1 MQMTDS
7 VFSVAG
13 KVVFITGS
21 TTGIGRALAEG
32 FIAAGAEVWGHGPN
46 PAQLDGLDHTLSGR
60 VVTADFTQ
68 PEEIDA
74 MAAALRQKLSRLDVL
89 INNAGIEIIM
99 PLARWDMAILEK
111 TMQVNVFAPTQLT
124 HLLLPLLKESSGAS
138 IINLT
143 SIHATVPYPHN
154 AAYSM
159 SKAAL
164 DMFTK
169 TMSLELA
176 PFKIRINNLAPGAV
190 ETNINREVLARIGH
204 DKFAEWIPLG
214 RVAQAA
220 EMIPPAIF
228 LASAASIYTTGTTLY
243 SEGGYIHNLV
253 RYRP

>member
-1 MQMTDS
+1 MTDN
-7 VFSVAG
+7 VFSVEG
-13 KVVFITGS
+13 KVVLITGS
-21 TTGIGRALAEG
+21 TTGIGRTLAEG
-32 FIAAGAEVWGHGPN
+32 FLAAGAEVWGHGPD
-46 PAQLDGLDHTLSGR
+46 PVQLHDLDQVLSGR

-68 PEEIDA
+68 PEQIDA
-74 MAAALRQKLSRLDVL
+74 MADVLLNQLSRLDVL

-99 PLARWDMAILEK
+99 PLEKWDMSILQK

-124 HLLLPLLKESSGAS
+124 HRLLPLLKASAAAS

-143 SIHATVPYPHN
+143 SIHETVPYPHN

-164 DMFTK
+164 NMFTK

-176 PFKIRINNLAPGAV
+176 PFQIRINNLAPGAV
-190 ETNINREVLARIGH
+190 ETNMNREVLARMGH

-214 RVAQAA
+214 RVAQAS
-220 EMIPPAIF
+220 EMIPPAIY

>member
-1 MQMTDS
+1 MTENM
-7 VFSVAG
+7 FSVAN
-13 KVVFITGS
+13 KIVLITGS
-21 TTGIGRALAEG
+21 TTGIGRTLAEG
-32 FIAAGAEVWGHGPN
+32 FQAAGAEVWGHGPD
-46 PAQLDGLDHTLSGR
+46 PAQLDDLDSVLAGR

-68 PEEIDA
+68 PEQIEA
-74 MAAALRQKLSRLDVL
+74 MAAELAQKLPRLDVL

-99 PLARWDMAILEK
+99 PMELWDMAIFHK
-111 TMQVNVFAPTQLT
+111 TLQINTYAPVHLT
-124 HLLLPLLKESSGAS
+124 NLLLPLLKQSPGAS

-143 SIHATVPYPHN
+143 SVHETLPYPHN

-164 DMFTK
+164 NMFTK

-176 PFKIRINNLAPGAV
+176 PFGIRINNLAPGAV
-190 ETNINREVLARIGH
+190 ETNMNREVLKRIGH

-220 EMIPPAIF
+220 EMVPPAIF
-228 LASAASIYTTGTTLY
+228 LASDASIYMTGATLFQ
-243 SEGGYIHNLV
+243 EGGYIHNLV

>member
-1 MQMTDS
+1 MTDN

-13 KVVFITGS
+13 KIVLITGS
-21 TTGIGRALAEG
+21 TSGIGRTLAEG
-32 FIAAGAEVWGHGPN
+32 FLAAGAEVWGHGPA
-46 PAQLDGLDHTLSGR
+46 PAPMEGLEQVLSGR
-60 VVTADFTQ
+60 VVAADFTQ
-68 PEEIDA
+68 PEQIEA
-74 MAAALRQKLSRLDVL
+74 MAAALLQKLARLDVL

-99 PLARWDMAILEK
+99 PLERWDMAIFHK
-111 TMQVNVFAPTQLT
+111 TLQINTYAPVHLT
-124 HLLLPLLKESSGAS
+124 NLLLPLLKKSSAAS
-138 IINLT
+138 IINIT
-143 SIHATVPYPHN
+143 SVHQTLPYPHN

-190 ETNINREVLARIGH
+190 ETNMNREVLKRIGH
-204 DKFAEWIPLG
+204 EQFAEWIPLG
-214 RVAQAA
+214 RVAQAE

-228 LASAASIYTTGTTLY
+228 LASDASIYMTGTTLFT
-243 SEGGYIHNLV
+243 EGGYIHNLV

>member
-1 MQMTDS
+1 MNEH

-13 KVVFITGS
+13 KVVLITGS
-21 TTGIGRALAEG
+21 TTGIGRTLAEG
-32 FIAAGAEVWGHGPN
+32 FQSAGAEVWGHGPD
-46 PAQLDGLDHTLSGR
+46 PARLDGLEQVLTGR

-68 PEEIDA
+68 PLQIDA
-74 MAAALRQKLSRLDVL
+74 MAAQLLEKLPRLDVL

-99 PLARWDMAILEK
+99 PLATWDMAILQQ
-111 TMQVNVFAPTQLT
+111 TMQVNVYAPTQLT
-124 HLLLPLLKESSGAS
+124 HLLLPLLKKSSAAS
-138 IINLT
+138 IINIT
-143 SIHATVPYPHN
+143 SVHETLPYPHN

-164 DMFTK
+164 NMFTK

-176 PFKIRINNLAPGAV
+176 PFRIRINNLAPGAV
-190 ETNINREVLARIGH
+190 ETNLNREVLKRIGH

-214 RVAQAA
+214 RVAQAE

-228 LASAASIYTTGTTLY
+228 LASEASLYMTGTTLY